1 MCLLGCGLELLSTPA
16 RAAGARGLDK
26 AQQGWIPRNLPEG
39 SLVGQPGGKGHR
51 SRRGDM
57 GPREGL
63 FSSSSFRMPDPKTCM
78 YVHIHDLTEEYCV
91 WQNFFFLKRSSLCPP
106 FVGGPYIIS

>member
-39 SLVGQPGGKGHR
+39 SLVGQPVGKGHR

-78 YVHIHDLTEEYCV
+78 YVHIHDLTEE
-91 WQNFFFLKRSSLCPP
+91 
-106 FVGGPYIIS
+106 

>member
-1 MCLLGCGLELLSTPA
+1 
-16 RAAGARGLDK
+16 
-26 AQQGWIPRNLPEG
+26 
-39 SLVGQPGGKGHR
+39 
-51 SRRGDM
+51 M

-91 WQNFFFLKRSSLCPP
+91 WQNFFFLKRSSLCSEDLQL
-106 FVGGPYIIS
+106 II